1 MENNKASEKIT
12 KYEVSAYEGS
22 AIVDLFTTSIK
33 VDAEIR
39 ATAHAMADRDVFVS
53 IYDRSGEIEF
63 SPMRFH
69 IAGGAA

>member
-1 MENNKASEKIT
+1 MENNKTAAIT
-12 KYEVSAYEGS
+12 KYEVSAYKGS

-53 IYDRSGEIEF
+53 MYDRSGEIGC

-69 IAGGAA
+69 IAGGV